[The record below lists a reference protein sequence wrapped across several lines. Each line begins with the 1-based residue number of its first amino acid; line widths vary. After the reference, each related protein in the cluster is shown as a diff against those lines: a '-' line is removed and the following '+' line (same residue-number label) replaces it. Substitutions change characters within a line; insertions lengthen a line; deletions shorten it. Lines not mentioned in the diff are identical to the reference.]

1 MPVRHNL
8 DVMHVERNV
17 AASLVSTMLHC
28 GKSED
33 GIKARKD
40 LQLLGI
46 RKDLHPQARG
56 KRTYLPPAPWSLS
69 KTEKKVFCKRLFDF
83 RGPDGHCSNISRCV
97 KIEDSTVK
105 GLKSHDYHVLMQQLL
120 PVAIRG
126 IR

>member
-28 GKSED
+28 GKSKD
-33 GIKARKD
+33 GINARKD
-40 LQLLGI
+40 LQLLDI
-46 RKDLHPQARG
+46 RRDFHPQARG
-56 KRTYLPPAPWSLS
+56 KRTYLPTAPRSLS

-83 RGPDGHCSNISRCV
+83 RGPNGYCSNISKCV

-120 PVAIRG
+120 QVAIRG